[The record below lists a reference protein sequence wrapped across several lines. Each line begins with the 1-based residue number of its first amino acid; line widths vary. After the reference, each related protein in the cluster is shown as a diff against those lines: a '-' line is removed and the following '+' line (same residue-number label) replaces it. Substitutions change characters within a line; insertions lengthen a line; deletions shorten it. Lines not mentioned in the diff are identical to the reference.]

1 MGFKTYDKLSIICR
15 TTKLEGH
22 GSILDLTSQT
32 ALHAC
37 LQRLKEMQMTEL
49 NNALRMFVTSLL
61 SSTLVP
67 ELRSF
72 RPVPRITALDCGKCV
87 FEPDNKVLNILFL
100 MPI

>member
-1 MGFKTYDKLSIICR
+1 MTRMARWLAVCQDPI
-15 TTKLEGH
+15 E
-22 GSILDLTSQT
+22 
-32 ALHAC
+32 
-37 LQRLKEMQMTEL
+37 TEL

-72 RPVPRITALDCGKCV
+72 RPAPRITALDCGKCV